1 MPVPS
6 SRLPGF
12 FKKSVQE
19 RRTTVCGLA
28 GLNDEERGA
37 VAAAGELSD
46 EAADRIIENVIG
58 TYSLPLGV
66 ATNFVIDGKHYVV
79 PMALEEP
86 SVVAAASN
94 MAKRC
99 HVRGGFASNCTCL
112 LYTSPSP
119 RDQRGSRMPSSA

>member
-12 FKKSVQE
+12 FKKSVEE
-19 RRTTVCGLA
+19 RRTTVCDLA

-66 ATNFVIDGKHYVV
+66 ATNFIIDGKHYVV

-99 HVRGGFASNCTCL
+99 HVRGGFSSNCTE
-112 LYTSPSP
+112 PVMIGQI
-119 RDQRGSRMPSSA
+119 QR

>member
-1 MPVPS
+1 MN
-6 SRLPGF
+6 
-12 FKKSVQE
+12 E
-19 RRTTVCGLA
+19 
-28 GLNDEERGA
+28 EERGA
-37 VAAAGELSD
+37 LTSNGELTD

-58 TYSLPLGV
+58 TYSLLLGV

-99 HVRGGFASNCTCL
+99 
-112 LYTSPSP
+112 
-119 RDQRGSRMPSSA
+119 QRRRLHARTARRRS

>member
-1 MPVPS
+1 MPVTS

-12 FKKSVQE
+12 FKKSVSE
-19 RRTTVCGLA
+19 RRTTVCDLA
-28 GLNDEERGA
+28 GLNEEERGA

-46 EAADRIIENVIG
+46 EADRIIENVIG

-86 SVVAAASN
+86 SVVADASVN
-94 MAKRC
+94 MAKRQAT
-99 HVRGGFASNCTCL
+99 RGRL
-112 LYTSPSP
+112 LP
-119 RDQRGSRMPSSA
+119 RTARRRS

>member
-1 MPVPS
+1 MPVTS

-12 FKKSVQE
+12 FKKSVEE
-19 RRTTVCGLA
+19 RRTTVCDLA
-28 GLNDEERGA
+28 GLNEEERGA
-37 VAAAGELSD
+37 VAAAGELTD

-86 SVVAAASN
+86 SVVAAAS
-94 MAKRC
+94 
-99 HVRGGFASNCTCL
+99 RGADGPL
-112 LYTSPSP
+112 
-119 RDQRGSRMPSSA
+119 